1 MVECLLFTMAKT
13 IKRNFVYNLLL
24 QISAVLFPII
34 TAPYI
39 ARVLD
44 PDGVGIV
51 NFVNTYASY
60 FALFAVLGIPTYGI
74 RVVDRS
80 IERECAI
87 VSVGGNISLY
97 DAF

>member
-60 FALFAVLGIPTYGI
+60 FACSLFLAYRHMGFVKL
-74 RVVDRS
+74 RS
-80 IERECAI
+80 GRAT
-87 VSVGGNISLY
+87 
-97 DAF
+97 

>member
-51 NFVNTYASY
+51 NFVNTYASMSLDCIKL
-60 FALFAVLGIPTYGI
+60 ATLGKATADRAVANGKT
-74 RVVDRS
+74 
-80 IERECAI
+80 
-87 VSVGGNISLY
+87 
-97 DAF
+97 AFTRCIAEL

>member
-74 RVVDRS
+74 REIAKRQGNLKEM
-80 IERECAI
+80 ERFL
-87 VSVGGNISLY
+87 SQ
-97 DAF
+97 

>member
-44 PDGVGIV
+44 RTVWVSSILSIPML
-51 NFVNTYASY
+51 
-60 FALFAVLGIPTYGI
+60 LFCPVRCSWHTDIW
-74 RVVDRS
+74 DS
-80 IERECAI
+80 
-87 VSVGGNISLY
+87 
-97 DAF
+97 